1 MAKDTNKPSPAN
13 WTKWFDPRHHDVGT
27 WAFILNRITA
37 LGLVFYLFLHLI
49 ILGKLAQG
57 AQAYDSFINLA
68 KSPIFIFL
76 ELLAVIAGIYHGLN
90 GIRIGITTF
99 SETSPS
105 HKRIFY
111 IFLTITIISS
121 LIFAVRMFTA

>member
-1 MAKDTNKPSPAN
+1 MIKDANKPSPAN
-13 WTKWFDPRHHDVGT
+13 WTKWFDTHHHNVGT

-49 ILGKLAQG
+49 VLGKLAQG
-57 AQAYDSFINLA
+57 PQAYDGFLDLVKN
-68 KSPIFIFL
+68 PVFIFG
-76 ELLAVIAGIYHGLN
+76 ELLVIIAGIYHGLN

-99 SETSPS
+99 SETSTLQ
-105 HKRIFY
+105 KRMFY
-111 IFLTITIISS
+111 VLLTITIITS